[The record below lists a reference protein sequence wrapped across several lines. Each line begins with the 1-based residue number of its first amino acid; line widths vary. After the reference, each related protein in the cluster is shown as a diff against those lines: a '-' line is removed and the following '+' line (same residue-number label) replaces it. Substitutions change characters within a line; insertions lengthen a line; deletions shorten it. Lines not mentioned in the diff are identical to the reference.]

1 MSVSPPSS
9 HMPVVPAD
17 VTLGAQVSVGYPHA
31 PSALQVP
38 ASITTRGSEEEEEGN
53 PKEDDGELTEEEVS
67 GCLHDLGP
75 SATGLEYTYRSL
87 SIPGRNLTDISL
99 LHNYVHLQRLEVPHN
114 KIKDLSCVSHMPYLL
129 FLDASHNEISQF
141 FGFHPPKNLKEVDFS
156 YNQMSEMKALS
167 AYSSLCR
174 LNLDHNSF
182 REIRGLEMCS
192 SLTHLSLA
200 HNRIYQLKGLNK
212 LPLRELCL
220 RGNHIR
226 KIENIEKIWTLQT
239 LDLSSNKIQS
249 LSGLQNL
256 HLLGSLNLENNMVS
270 DIKEAKHIHDLP
282 LLREL
287 NLQRNPVQDEADY
300 RLAAVFLL
308 QQLSLLDQRDVM
320 AEEKVSAVNKYDPP
334 PEVTAARDHMMHAVF
349 QLRQPQV
356 IFDST
361 LPSLNTPYPMLVLA
375 GPQACGKRELAHRLC
390 HEFNQFFAYGIC
402 HTTRGPY
409 FGEEDGSDYHY
420 VSEEQFHD
428 MIRAGKFIQ
437 TIQYA
442 GHWYGLSREAIEE
455 VAREGLACC
464 VHMELEGVLS
474 LKSTYFEPRY
484 VLLVPTDQEK
494 YGNRLRRRALYTRE
508 QMDSALSRVDA
519 YVRLNREHPGYFDNV
534 ITCDDTVEAYKTLC
548 QVVREYLGLEEEQG
562 GGDGTSA
569 MPENTFTGD
578 SLKDTRE
585 QSDLSRNLYGK
596 VQQRLAPPRSPAE
609 VASQQKRRQLFREAL
624 TGKSPGAYTQPLN
637 RVSLSASGS
646 TALQAGQD
654 PAPLSSTPPE
664 PIENSSSQESHS
676 SSALSSLR
684 DSTGGAGKGAGPD
697 LPGPGPGQGHD
708 QDSLRDHMD
717 SGSSPQPASSPGVQS
732 EAASGRPGSNAKPV
746 LPPIPSGRKTATPN
760 PTPP

>member
-17 VTLGAQVSVGYPHA
+17 VTLGAQVSVGYSHA

-75 SATGLEYTYRSL
+75 SATGLEYTYRAL

-200 HNRIYQLKGLNK
+200 HNRIYQLKGLGK

-548 QVVREYLGLEEEQG
+548 QVVREYLGLEEQG

-654 PAPLSSTPPE
+654 PAPLSSPPPE
-664 PIENSSSQESHS
+664 PIENSRSPTAVPPCPPSGT
-676 SSALSSLR
+676 AWGVL
-684 DSTGGAGKGAGPD
+684 GKGRGQTSR
-697 LPGPGPGQGHD
+697 PGTGTGTRPGQPERSHG
-708 QDSLRDHMD
+708 LRLL
-717 SGSSPQPASSPGVQS
+717 PPAGLIPGVQS

>member
-1 MSVSPPSS
+1 M
-9 HMPVVPAD
+9 
-17 VTLGAQVSVGYPHA
+17 HA
-31 PSALQVP
+31 G
-38 ASITTRGSEEEEEGN
+38 I
-53 PKEDDGELTEEEVS
+53 
-67 GCLHDLGP
+67 GP
-75 SATGLEYTYRSL
+75 STPRD
-87 SIPGRNLTDISL
+87 PVQHKRGRNLTDISL